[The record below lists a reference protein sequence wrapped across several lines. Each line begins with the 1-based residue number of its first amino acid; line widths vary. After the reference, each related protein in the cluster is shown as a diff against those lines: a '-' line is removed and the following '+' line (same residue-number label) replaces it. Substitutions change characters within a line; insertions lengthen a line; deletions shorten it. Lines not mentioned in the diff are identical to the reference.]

1 MQHISSGEK
10 NKEKIR
16 KTIKTVLIVAIAIA
30 TLTHEIRIIEPI
42 FNTICEKEA
51 KSIAT
56 KICNNEATE
65 VMKKYEYD
73 DLVTIMKDEK
83 GNVNMVK
90 ANIIP
95 INKIISDVAVE
106 VQYELEAI
114 SSKEI
119 PIKLGTFTGIK
130 LLSGRGP
137 NVNFKVF
144 NEGSVL
150 TDFKSEFTQAGIN
163 QTLHRMYLEIKCDIS
178 VLTPFS
184 TVNEVIV
191 NQIIIAENVIVGTT
205 PNTYYNFDNL
215 TSNQAILESM
225 E

>member
-1 MQHISSGEK
+1 MHRMSREEK
-10 NKEKIR
+10 NKEKLR
-16 KTIKTVLIVAIAIA
+16 RTLKTGLIICIAIV
-30 TLTHEIRIIEPI
+30 TLLHEIRVIEPI

-51 KSIAT
+51 KGFAT

-73 DLVTIMKDEK
+73 DLVTVLKDET

-95 INKIISDVAVE
+95 INKIISDTAVRI
-106 VQYELEAI
+106 QTELEKM

-178 VLTPFS
+178 ILTPFS
-184 TVNEVIV
+184 TVSEEIV
-191 NQIIIAENVIVGTT
+191 NQIVIAENIIVGTT

-215 TSNQAILESM
+215 TSNQAVLESM